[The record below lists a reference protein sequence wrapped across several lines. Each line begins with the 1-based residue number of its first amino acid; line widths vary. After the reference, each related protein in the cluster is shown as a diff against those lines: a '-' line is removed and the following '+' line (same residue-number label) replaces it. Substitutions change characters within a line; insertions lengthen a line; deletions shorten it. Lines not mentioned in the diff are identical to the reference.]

1 MSDTEETRAFLAAR
15 REAASKIDAETA
27 EVMFDH
33 GVVGDPYD
41 IRDLAPDEEY
51 NVGRRYF
58 ARDSAGGDW
67 VSFGDLPGPVRE
79 ALWAKH
85 GAKLAF
91 PASPAL
97 GGVCLR

>member
-33 GVVGDPYD
+33 
-41 IRDLAPDEEY
+41 APDEEY